1 LKITQSSDRG
11 FLQVNVTAADSQRP
25 IEDAVVDIAYT
36 SEPENILEELRTDP
50 SGQTE
55 EIELPTPPLEYSQ
68 EPSSS
73 RPYED
78 YTITIKAS
86 GYDTLTI
93 SGSELLPDSISIQP
107 ARLTSIETTQ
117 TPENINIP
125 EHTLY
130 KEYPAK
136 IPEAEVKPITE
147 GGEIVLTR
155 VVIPEYII
163 VHDGVPSDS
172 SAPNYYIPYTDYI
185 KNVACSEIY
194 ANWPKEAI
202 VANVLAIQSFTM
214 NRVYTEW
221 YRGKGY
227 SFTITSSTAYDQKF
241 IYQRNI
247 LESISTVVDEIF
259 DSYLSRP
266 NVKQPIMTQYCDGQY
281 VSCEDRGWMTQW
293 GSKNL
298 ATNGNPAIDILRNFY
313 GYDLYINSAEQI
325 SGVPISYPG
334 YPLRV
339 GSSGEAVRH
348 LQELLNVIGE
358 VYTKVGQLRVDGVY
372 GSATQEAVK
381 NFQSIF
387 GLTPDGITGKNTWY
401 KISQIYVGITR
412 IAETV

>member
-1 LKITQSSDRG
+1 MKIAQGDNKG
-11 FLQVNVTAADSQRP
+11 YLQVNVTQANNQRP
-25 IEDAVVDIAYT
+25 IEDAIVDIAY
-36 SEPENILEELRTDP
+36 SSDPENIIEELKTNP

-68 EPSSS
+68 EPSRD

-78 YTITIKAS
+78 YTITIKAP

-93 SGSELLPDSISIQP
+93 TGSELLPDTVSIQP
-107 ARLTSIETTQ
+107 ARL
-117 TPENINIP
+117 INNTAQEQDIDIP
-125 EHTLY
+125 DHTLY
-130 KEYPAK
+130 ETYPPK
-136 IPEAEVKPITE
+136 IPEAEVKPLPE

-163 VHDGVPSDS
+163 VHDGVPTDR
-172 SAPNYYIPYTDYI
+172 SAPNYYVPYTDYI

-194 ANWPKEAI
+194 ANWPTEAI

-227 SFTITSSTAYDQKF
+227 DFTITSSTAYDQKF

-247 LESISTVVDEIF
+247 FQSISDVVDEIF

-266 NVKQPIMTQYCDGQY
+266 DVKQPIMTQYCDGQY

-298 ATNGNPAIDILRNFY
+298 AAGGSSAINILRNFY
-313 GYDLYINSAEQI
+313 GYDIYVNSAEQI
-325 SGVPISYPG
+325 SGVPVSYPG
-334 YPLRV
+334 YPLSF
-339 GSSGEAVRH
+339 GSNGEAVRH
-348 LQELLNVIGE
+348 LQEQLNVIGD
-358 VYTKVGQLRVDGVY
+358 VYYQVGQLNVDGVY
-372 GSATQEAVK
+372 GIDTQEAVK

-387 GLTPDGITGKNTWY
+387 GLTQDGIVGRGTWY